1 MSIDI
6 LQIFYANLPP
16 AVTHEAQEIQI
27 FVFQQGTVNCVYS
40 QKKCLRILNL
50 NFLKVF
56 FFLYNIFIG
65 S

>member
-1 MSIDI
+1 M
-6 LQIFYANLPP
+6 LQIFYANWPP
-16 AVTHEAQEIQI
+16 AVIREAQESRRLCSTRD
-27 FVFQQGTVNCVYS
+27 GKLRVYS
-40 QKKCLRILNL
+40 QKKCLIVLNL